1 MKSADK
7 YPSSII
13 LQIGKYFN
21 NFVCTNVT
29 LGNLLI
35 FDDDFEPQN
44 HHFQMELEFFPNLTF
59 HQDNILTIW
68 SLVKRS

>member
-21 NFVCTNVT
+21 NFVCTNVS

-44 HHFQMELEFFPNLTF
+44 HHFQMELEFFL
-59 HQDNILTIW
+59 
-68 SLVKRS
+68 S